1 MRIPLRQYWRLLV
14 TYLRPQWPR
23 TLLLGV
29 LLAASVAL
37 QLFNPQV
44 IRYFIDAAISGGS
57 LDTLVGAALIFM
69 GAALLNQ
76 GLVVAA
82 TYVGENVGWTAT
94 NALRADLADHCLRL
108 DQSFHKARTPG
119 ELIERID
126 GDVNALSNFFSQFA
140 IHMLSN
146 LALVVGALVLLF
158 GLDWRVGL
166 GMSLFVVIAAVLLDR
181 IRRRAV
187 PLWTAERQVSAEF
200 FGFLGEQLSG
210 TEDIRSL
217 GAAPYVMRRFY
228 SLIQSWFRVE
238 KRAGVA
244 GYSMWMTTLAV
255 FAVGNAMAFALG
267 AWLYGA
273 GAITLGAVYLIFHYT
288 EMLAGPIEKI
298 RTQLQDLQK
307 AEASIVRVQELFD
320 TKSKLVDGP
329 GAYLAPGPL
338 PAAFEHVTFTYEDD
352 IEPVLQNVNFTL
364 RPGEVLGLLGR
375 TGSGKTTLAR
385 LLLRL
390 YDPTAGAVTLG
401 GVDLRRMKLAGVR
414 HHVGMVTQDVQL
426 FNASVRDNLTFFDES
441 TSDERILEVLQDLGL
456 GPWLAA
462 LPSGLDT
469 VLESGN
475 GGLSAGEAQLLAFAR
490 LFLKDPGL
498 VILDEASSRLDP
510 ATERLVERA
519 VGKLLQGRTG
529 IIIAHRLATVERADT
544 ILILDRGRV
553 VEHGPRLRLAQDP
566 EAQFARLLKTDL
578 AEVLV

>member
-14 TYLRPQWPR
+14 AYLRPQWPR
-23 TLLLGV
+23 ALLLAV

-37 QLFNPQV
+37 QLFNPLV
-44 IRYFIDAAISGGS
+44 IRYFIDTATAGGPTEVLIS
-57 LDTLVGAALIFM
+57 AALVFM

-76 GLVVAA
+76 LLHVVA

-94 NALRADLADHCLRL
+94 NALRSDLAEHCLHL

-126 GDVNALSNFFSQFA
+126 GDVNALSNFFSQFT

-146 LALVVGALVLLF
+146 LALVVGALVLLW
-158 GLDWRVGL
+158 GVDWRVGL
-166 GMSLFVVIAAVLLDR
+166 GMTLFVVIAAIMLDR

-187 PLWTAERQVSAEF
+187 PLWTAERQTSAEF

-217 GAAPYVMRRFY
+217 GATGYVMRRFY
-228 SLIQSWFRVE
+228 SLVQGWFKIE
-238 KRAGVA
+238 QKAGLA
-244 GYSMWMTTLAV
+244 GYSMWMTTLTV
-255 FAVGNAMAFALG
+255 FAVGTAVAFALG
-267 AWLYGA
+267 AWLYSA
-273 GAITLGAVYLIFHYT
+273 GAITLGTVYLIFHYT

-298 RTQLQDLQK
+298 RTQLQDLQR

-320 TKSKLVDGP
+320 TRSKLVDGP
-329 GAYLAPGPL
+329 GAYLPPGAL
-338 PAAFEHVTFTYEDD
+338 PADFEHVSFAYEDD
-352 IEPVLQNVNFTL
+352 GEHVLRDVNFTL
-364 RPGEVLGLLGR
+364 RQGEVLGLLGR

-390 YDPTAGAVTLG
+390 YDPTHGAVTLN
-401 GVDLRRMKLAGVR
+401 GVDLRRMKLAGLR

-426 FNASVRDNLTFFDES
+426 FNASVRDNLTFFDEAIP
-441 TSDERILEVLQDLGL
+441 DDRILTVLEDLGL

-469 VLESGN
+469 MLESGS

-519 VGKLLQGRTG
+519 VGKLLEGRTG
-529 IIIAHRLATVERADT
+529 IIIAHRLATVARADT
-544 ILILDRGRV
+544 ILILDKGRIL
-553 VEHGPRLRLAQDP
+553 EHGPRLLLAQDP
-566 EAQFARLLKTDL
+566 DAQFARLLKTDL